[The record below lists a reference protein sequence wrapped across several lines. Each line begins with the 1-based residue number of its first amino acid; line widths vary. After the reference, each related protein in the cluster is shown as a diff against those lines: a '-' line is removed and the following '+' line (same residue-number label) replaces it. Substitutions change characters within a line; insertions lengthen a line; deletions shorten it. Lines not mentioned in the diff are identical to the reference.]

1 MFITF
6 EGIEGAGKS
15 TLLKGVEQWLKAKGC
30 SVLVTREPGG
40 CQLGVFLR
48 HVLLD
53 VKNTGLT
60 SEAEL
65 LLYLADRAQHVAEVI
80 RPALA
85 CGTIVLCDRY
95 IDSTVA
101 YQGYG
106 RGFEPSWLLELN
118 RRAVQ
123 ALFPDL
129 TFLIDLNPEIGLKRA
144 LTRNEQENKTLSEGR
159 FEAES
164 LYFHTRVRQGFLALA
179 EQFPERYRIVDGT
192 RNSEQVLEQT
202 LLILD
207 TEYGTS
213 F

>member
-15 TLLKGVEQWLKAKGC
+15 TLLKGVEQWLKAKGH

-40 CQLGVFLR
+40 CRLGAFLR
-48 HVLLD
+48 PVLLD
-53 VKNTGLT
+53 AKNTGLT
-60 SEAEL
+60 SETEL
-65 LLYLADRAQHVAEVI
+65 FLYLADRAQHVAEVI

-118 RRAVQ
+118 RAAVQ

-144 LTRNEQENKTLSEGR
+144 LTRNEQENKTISEGR

-164 LYFHTRVRQGFLALA
+164 LHFHTRVRQGFLTLA
-179 EQFPERYRIVDGT
+179 KQFPERYRIVDGT
-192 RNSEQVLEQT
+192 HNSEQVLEQT